1 MRVWVLLAAIG
12 TALCSKQRLEGSAV
26 QKIIGM
32 LGEMKAKVEADI
44 ETETKQMEE
53 YMQFCDDQSTDKVF
67 AIKTA
72 SRQIQDLKATIE
84 ESSAIMIEMSDE
96 VATLGTTIAAKE
108 KELAEATSIRKGEHE
123 DFKVTEKELAESVDQ
138 LARAIVQVKKGMSL
152 AQGKGIRMRA
162 AMPAKQMKKLVSTLE
177 SIVES
182 AMLTGQQRRRLKSF
196 LQEHQKDRDDDSE
209 DFSLKSS
216 LRQPQA
222 KEVAYESKSGGIM
235 DLLEETKDK
244 AEAELSDARKA
255 EMEAAHSYA
264 MVKQSLENEVS
275 TKKEK
280 LAECQAQN
288 SAAEE
293 AKGAAEGEMT
303 ETEKSK
309 AIDSETLDTLKS
321 ECQGKAVAWEER
333 LKSAKG
339 EMGALDKAK
348 EILQSGVKAFIQVS
362 VKRSSRRA
370 LHDPFMSSDS
380 EDDDDDDDEDDVR
393 SKLVDKLRT
402 LGRKFHSF
410 SLSQVANRAKSDP
423 FAKIKGLI
431 EEMIA
436 KLLAE
441 AQAEASQKAF
451 CDEEMGKS
459 KKALEIK
466 TAKLGKL
473 DARIDEG
480 ESRKVQ
486 LLEEIKNLESEL
498 AEIDRAQAEATEI
511 RTKEHTEFLK
521 AQADYKSSEDACAQ
535 AVEVLKEYYSGSA
548 LIQLKSSSRR
558 ASSEDEQ
565 PEFGGAK
572 TDAGSSIIEFLEY
585 AEEDF
590 ARLLAEVEGAEDKA
604 QEEFDKLS
612 TENKVSK
619 ATKTAEAKGK
629 SSEVKSL
636 TATLTENGEDKG
648 GLTDEL
654 AAVNM
659 YLEKL
664 KPQCESKVM
673 SAAEKAAAKKAEIE
687 GLKDALSILEG
698 TGTFLQVH
706 RHH

>member
-12 TALCSKQRLEGSAV
+12 TAFCARQRLEGSAV

-53 YMQFCDDQSTDKVF
+53 YMQYCDDQSTDKVN

-72 SRQIQDLKATIE
+72 TRQIQDLSATIE
-84 ESSAIMIEMSDE
+84 ESSATIVEMTDE
-96 VATLGTTIAAKE
+96 VGELGTTIAAKE
-108 KELAEATSIRKGEHE
+108 SELAEATSIRKGEHE
-123 DFKVTEKELAESVDQ
+123 DFKVTEKELAETVQQ
-138 LARAIVQVKKGMSL
+138 LAGAIVQVKKGMSL
-152 AQGKGIRMRA
+152 AQGKGMRLKA
-162 AMPAKQMKKLVSTLE
+162 SMPAKQLKKLVSTLG

-182 AMLTGQQRRRLKSF
+182 AMLTGQQKRRLRSF
-196 LQEHQKDRDDDSE
+196 LQEHQKDKEDDSD

-222 KEVAYESKSGGIM
+222 KVVAYESKSGGIM
-235 DLLEETKDK
+235 DILEETKDK

-255 EMEAAHSYA
+255 EMEAKHSYE
-264 MVKQSLENEVS
+264 MIRQSLENEIS

-280 LAECQAQN
+280 LAECQSQK
-288 SAAEE
+288 SSSEE
-293 AKGAAEGEMT
+293 AKGSAEGEMK

-309 AIDSETLDTLKS
+309 AMDSETLETLKS
-321 ECQGKAVAWEER
+321 ECQGKAVEWEER

-348 EILQSGVKAFIQVS
+348 EILQSGVKALIQVS
-362 VKRSSRRA
+362 VRRSSRRA

-380 EDDDDDDDEDDVR
+380 DDDDDDDDDDVR
-393 SKLVDKLRT
+393 TKVVDKLRK
-402 LGRKFHSF
+402 LGRKFNSY
-410 SLSQVANRAKSDP
+410 SLTQVANRAKSDP
-423 FAKIKGLI
+423 FAKVKGLI

-436 KLLAE
+436 KLLE
-441 AQAEASQKAF
+441 EQQAEANQKAF

-459 KKALEIK
+459 KKAKEIK

-473 DARIDEG
+473 DARIDEA

-486 LLEEIKNLESEL
+486 LLEEIRNLESEL
-498 AEIDRAQAEATEI
+498 AEIDRAQAEATQI
-511 RTKEHTEFLK
+511 RSKEHTEFLK
-521 AQADYKSSEDACAQ
+521 AKADYQSSEDACAQ
-535 AVEVLKEYYSGSA
+535 AVEVLKEYYSGGA
-548 LIQLKSSSRR
+548 LIQLKSSLRR
-558 ASSEDEQ
+558 ASMKDDQ
-565 PEFGGAK
+565 PDFGSANK
-572 TDAGSSIIEFLEY
+572 DAGGSIIAFLEY

-590 ARLLAEVEGAEDKA
+590 GTLLAEVEGAEDKA
-604 QEEFDKLS
+604 ASAFEKLS

-619 ATKTAEAKGK
+619 ATKTAEAKAK
-629 SSEVKSL
+629 NSEVKSL
-636 TATLTENGEDKG
+636 TKTLTENGEDKA
-648 GLTDEL
+648 GLTEEL

-659 YLEKL
+659 YIDKL

-673 SAAEKAAAKKAEIE
+673 SAAEKIAAKKAEIE
-687 GLKDALSILEG
+687 GLKEALSILEG
-698 TGTFLQVH
+698 TGMFLQVK